1 MAQYNLQFFHEHKS
15 LYGNSI
21 RLELLRD
28 GFEGTPVEILNGT
41 ENPVKIDYVSKGNED
56 VYYPIWGS
64 SLTFEFFEQADC
76 KLENFVADYE
86 RDVKAVLYRN
96 GSVIW
101 TGWVIPDLCQDVAY
115 SDILKISITCTDA
128 IGDLS
133 NFPFLV
139 TKDELGQ
146 LNDISDFG
154 FYGSNIGNAQI
165 SNYENTNISL
175 LRIIKTCLD
184 KAELGYRIEI
194 INDLFEVNLPTKFR
208 RVFEYIFTDFLCYQ
222 TDGKSKTC
230 EEVLVSILRTF
241 NAVLMQRNGVW
252 VIERIN
258 YVEGVVVVV
267 DVYDN
272 EAKFL
277 YSKTENLRKYLKYSE
292 SNDSQLKWAVKVDS
306 FTRGLRLP
314 RQYQNISYD
323 YGEGLIVSEYN
334 KNNWTANGLTIKNGA
349 DYFEFKD
356 DNFWFLNNL
365 ITVINNGAG
374 SESSR
379 RKAKND
385 AFNQYI
391 KTGVFN
397 TPIKIENDSPI
408 TISFSSSA
416 KKLIIIVYAQNP
428 DRPNSETGTYYYF
441 PESPNWRAIG
451 FINLEG
457 YTGDLIASQI
467 ILTSDTKNSNGE
479 YDYNLTIPIAVNGR
493 QGYVNGYDLKIVL
506 RGGSVTGGNEGTLVF
521 YRNLQVT
528 TTQQKELHA
537 FTNINKVSY
546 KPDDLQVLNGDGYNG
561 GYTKSTLTYQTET
574 ATYPYVSKIIPTKL
588 WQDSSEQG
596 ADGLLGFSARAIIN
610 NYSVRRNI
618 VNATIIS
625 KTPIEIGK
633 LLSFDGFSKFWFK
646 RFLVCPQFSYNTYS
660 DEYNLKLFE
669 LSCDL
674 ATGRLTEYYN
684 DNSDVPLAK
693 SVTDYTGSTCVM
705 TFSVES
711 VCVDDNRIFTVTSIC
726 DGMANYLSVINEN
739 STQYSNY
746 YWSFLSGFNR
756 LAVEVTDWAKPILS
770 IPNTGSFGLKVQS
783 PGDYTVFRKNKQNGL
798 VDYVN
803 ITANDCSV
811 ISTQVLFT
819 TVAGDASTGFN
830 FKRIVTITELAGNQ
844 LTQFQYG
851 YTLIETDEI
860 TNWQTSPEFNL
871 INEGVYYFDVKVT
884 GKTGTVGKQSVELY
898 LQDVTNITG
907 AEESDNPIFGN
918 NSSED

>member
-15 LYGNSI
+15 LYDNKI

-28 GFEGTPVEILNGT
+28 GFEGTPVEIVNGT
-41 ENPVKIDYVSKGNED
+41 GNPVKIDYVSKGNED

-64 SLTFEFFEQADC
+64 SLTFDFFEQANC
-76 KLENFVADYE
+76 KLEDLVADYE

-115 SDILKISITCTDA
+115 CDIFQISITCTDA

-133 NFPFLV
+133 NFPFLI
-139 TKDELGQ
+139 TEDELGQ

-154 FYGSNIGNAQI
+154 FYGSNINATAI
-165 SNYENTNISL
+165 VNNENTNISL
-175 LRIIKTCLD
+175 LSIIKTCLD
-184 KAELGYRIEI
+184 KSELGYRIEV

-222 TDGKSKTC
+222 SDGKSKNC

-272 EAKFL
+272 DAKFL
-277 YSKTENLRKYLKYSE
+277 YSKTENLRKYLKYTE

-334 KNNWTANGLTIKNGA
+334 KNNWTSNGLTIKNGT

-356 DNFWFLNNL
+356 DNFWLLNNL

-374 SESSR
+374 SESSK

-391 KTGVFN
+391 KTGVFSEIITTTN
-397 TPIKIENDSPI
+397 SNDI
-408 TISFSSSA
+408 TISFSSNA
-416 KKLIIIVYAQNP
+416 KKCVFIVFA
-428 DRPNSETGTYYYF
+428 DVEKVTGLYERYYYF
-441 PESPNWRAIG
+441 PTTQRWYPQGLID
-451 FINLEG
+451 LEAF
-457 YTGDLIASQI
+457 TLDLIASQL
-467 ILTSDTKNSNGE
+467 ILTNSDTSYGTNE
-479 YDYNLTIPIAVNGR
+479 YQYDAKIPLGISLSGI
-493 QGYVNGYDLKIVL
+493 GKIKIQVVA
-506 RGGSVTGGNEGTLVF
+506 RGGSTNGSDTSTIIL
-521 YRNLQVT
+521 YRNLRVT

-561 GYTKSTLTYQTET
+561 GYTKSTLTYQKET
-574 ATYPYVSKIIPTKL
+574 ITYPYVSKLIPTKL

-596 ADGLLGFSARAIIN
+596 TDGLLAFSARSIIN
-610 NYSVRRNI
+610 NYSVIRNI

-625 KTPIEIGK
+625 KTANDIGK

-646 RFLVCPQFSYNTYS
+646 RFLICPPFSYNTHN

-684 DNSDVPLAK
+684 DNSDIPLAK
-693 SVTDYTGSTCVM
+693 SVTDYTGSTCKM
-705 TFSVES
+705 SFIG
-711 VCVDDNRIFTVTSIC
+711 NSIC
-726 DGMANYLSVINEN
+726 VNDN
-739 STQYSNY
+739 SI
-746 YWSFLSGFNR
+746 FSG
-756 LAVEVTDWAKPILS
+756 KS
-770 IPNTGSFGLKVQS
+770 ICV
-783 PGDYTVFRKNKQNGL
+783 
-798 VDYVN
+798 
-803 ITANDCSV
+803 
-811 ISTQVLFT
+811 
-819 TVAGDASTGFN
+819 
-830 FKRIVTITELAGNQ
+830 
-844 LTQFQYG
+844 
-851 YTLIETDEI
+851 
-860 TNWQTSPEFNL
+860 
-871 INEGVYYFDVKVT
+871 
-884 GKTGTVGKQSVELY
+884 
-898 LQDVTNITG
+898 
-907 AEESDNPIFGN
+907 
-918 NSSED
+918 